1 MTTPSGIRAGV
12 GFRHCQIIPLSSGY
26 PAATGAVAY
35 DGTQISGARSL
46 TIADPEPRNL
56 TFQGDDT
63 VFALDVLPPT
73 EAVTGELRVSKTND
87 TIDALLGP
95 DNSISIGDAKFFG
108 VGTDNRGSEDQ
119 VCMVAYRQALEANPG
134 SATFGTRQWEFRMF
148 PKVILTRREGNFD
161 ENPEDRAY
169 TVTPQFVTA
178 YPWGASFAAGTE
190 GFTRAQVLRG
200 VSEYRPRLVG
210 WLGTGSATTLAFNAS
225 YPSAGTSKVAVWVN
239 GTLKEYTTD
248 FTALSTAVIFV
259 TAPASDAHVVAFYET
274 TAA

>member
-1 MTTPSGIRAGV
+1 MTTPTGVRAGV
-12 GFRHCQIIPLSSGY
+12 GFRHCQILALSSGY
-26 PAATGAVAY
+26 PAATGATAY
-35 DGTQISGARSL
+35 DGVQISGARSL
-46 TIADPEPRNL
+46 TITDPEPRNI

-63 VFALDVLPPT
+63 IFALDVLPPT

-87 TIDALLGP
+87 AVDAVLAP
-95 DNSISIGDAKFFG
+95 DKSIAIGDAKFFG
-108 VGTDNRGSEDQ
+108 IGTDNRGSENQ
-119 VCMVAYRQALEANPG
+119 VCMVAYRQALEATPG
-134 SATFGTRQWEFRMF
+134 NANFGGRQWEFRMF
-148 PKVILTRREGNFD
+148 PKVILSRRESNLD

-169 TVTPQFVTA
+169 TITPQFVSA
-178 YPWGASFAAGTE
+178 YPWGTAFSTTTE

-210 WLGTGSATTLAFNAS
+210 WLGTGAAETFAFNAS
-225 YPSAGTSKVAVWVN
+225 YPSAATSKVAVWVN
-239 GTLKEYTTD
+239 GTLKAYTTD